1 MAEAIS
7 KEQFASLIAK
17 NQTDSSV
24 LKNLPDLITE
34 LKKLTTTLSDTSLT
48 SKTFTFDK
56 SITKEP
62 LPVTISDISSA
73 SYKKLESLFKIIR
86 IEKSVIETPKTK
98 TTENLLLQAILSLNK
113 KINKLQNV
121 QKNVKTNV
129 NKEASIKQLPV
140 DSVVTIKNVKD
151 FSNKNEKNIKEEP
164 FKKNNVL
171 LVSLVQDIKKT
182 LTEQKTVLA
191 KSLSLVNRP
200 IKVELKEPKKIAP
213 AVSKIV
219 NKPIVTDT
227 AKESVN
233 KPIVTD
239 TAKESKKIAPAVSK
253 IVNKPIVTDTAKESK
268 KIAPA
273 VSKIVN
279 KPIVTDTAK
288 ESKKTISTINKLTTN
303 ELLVN
308 KPIKVELKEPKKAT
322 PRGISTAPI
331 AKNKSEKIN
340 KVNNTKQ
347 EKITAEKSATDIALE
362 TKEPEPF
369 ILFDVSTVAYK
380 KLETLFNNI
389 TGKQATPQVVG
400 GKKPQKSAWGKG
412 LLGNLLD
419 KINLK
424 DLLSKSAF
432 GKALSSGLLSALGG
446 LGASLAL
453 AIGSWFNDG
462 PWKGTMKLV
471 GEIGTK
477 IFLPKV
483 TTILTKFFPNL
494 FNTFVKGMQGIG
506 AAAGGLVTKLLPT
519 TGVLGKM
526 AANFLGFFTPL
537 LKRLPV
543 IGTII
548 NIGSAISRFI
558 KGDIIGGL
566 IDIGSAVAV
575 LVPGVG
581 TAISIGLGLLNAGR
595 DLTGESKKS
604 TGEQVAN
611 IGSILGK
618 AVDWIKNKI
627 KDLFNYYFGKLTRG
641 IKQIKSGDYIRGV
654 VTLASFVP
662 GLWWLETVYNWLAG
676 PPPTPPEDKNKKE
689 DLPSDIVGKA
699 YDWVKG
705 KLKGLFNNYF
715 GKLTRGIKQIKSGD
729 YIRGLVTLA
738 SFVPGMWWLESVY
751 NWLAGPSV
759 TPPED
764 KDKKEDLP
772 TDVVGKAYGWVKTK
786 LKNLF
791 TGWFSKFGRGWD
803 LIKSGNYFEG
813 VVVWASTIPG
823 FGWLSSLYDW
833 IAGPEEAPS
842 EESSG
847 ESMGFDW
854 KKIYTAIKDSI
865 KKKLKSVL
873 DKLKKLPFVP
883 DKLVDKIGEFLG
895 LNEKAEADAGP
906 APTVA
911 TNIATPK
918 SNATTTAK
926 APTALNAATIPN
938 ANATELPPTPDQVVN
953 TNVQPLTQTL
963 PQPTTVEQ
971 QAVQAQQD
979 SAERTQQAL
988 SNVSAP
994 EVAQIPLPVLPTP
1007 STDNKQLLSTLTGM
1021 LEKMTPT
1028 ENKKI
1033 TTMASNSVANAD
1045 NSTVNIYNGGND
1057 RDIPYVERNKYR
1069 QQLLYIRGIL

>member
-1 MAEAIS
+1 
-7 KEQFASLIAK
+7 
-17 NQTDSSV
+17 
-24 LKNLPDLITE
+24 
-34 LKKLTTTLSDTSLT
+34 
-48 SKTFTFDK
+48 
-56 SITKEP
+56 
-62 LPVTISDISSA
+62 
-73 SYKKLESLFKIIR
+73 
-86 IEKSVIETPKTK
+86 
-98 TTENLLLQAILSLNK
+98 LLQAILSLNK
-113 KINKLQNV
+113 KVDKLSNKQSLS
-121 QKNVKTNV
+121 KIESKPSLPKIESKTSLP
-129 NKEASIKQLPV
+129 KEFA
-140 DSVVTIKNVKD
+140 VTVKNVKD
-151 FSNKNEKNIKEEP
+151 FSIKKENKLKEE
-164 FKKNNVL
+164 KVNKSDVL
-171 LVSLVQDIKKT
+171 LGSLVQDIKKT
-182 LTEQKTVLA
+182 LTEQKNILA
-191 KSLSLVNRP
+191 KSLQL
-200 IKVELKEPKKIAP
+200 
-213 AVSKIV
+213 V
-219 NKPIVTDT
+219 NKPVITDT
-227 AKESVN
+227 TKE
-233 KPIVTD
+233 T
-239 TAKESKKIAPAVSK
+239 
-253 IVNKPIVTDTAKESK
+253 
-268 KIAPA
+268 
-273 VSKIVN
+273 
-279 KPIVTDTAK
+279 
-288 ESKKTISTINKLTTN
+288 KKTILTISKLTTN

-308 KPIKVELKEPKKAT
+308 KPIKLELKEPKKGAT
-322 PRGISTAPI
+322 KPPLMGPTA
-331 AKNKSEKIN
+331 KSKVEKIN
-340 KVNNTKQ
+340 NVKNTKQ
-347 EKITAEKSATDIALE
+347 ENVTAEKSATDIALE

-369 ILFDVSTVAYK
+369 ILFDIGTAAYK
-380 KLETLFNNI
+380 KLEALFSNI
-389 TGKQATPQVVG
+389 TGKLAVPQAPG
-400 GKKPQKSAWGKG
+400 AKAPQKSAWGKG
-412 LLGNLLD
+412 LLGSLFD

-432 GKALSSGLLSALGG
+432 GKILSSGLLTALGG
-446 LGASLAL
+446 LAGSLAL

-483 TTILTKFFPNL
+483 TAILTKFFPNL
-494 FNTFVKGMQGIG
+494 FNTFVKGMQSIG
-506 AAAGGLVTKLLPT
+506 ASAGGLVTKLLPT

-526 AANFLGFFTPL
+526 AAKFLGFFTPL

-575 LVPGVG
+575 LIPGVG

-618 AVDWIKNKI
+618 AVDWIKSKI

-676 PPPTPPEDKNKKE
+676 PPPTPPEVKNKKE
-689 DLPSDIVGKA
+689 DLPSDMVGKA
-699 YDWVKG
+699 YDWIKD
-705 KLKGLFNNYF
+705 KLKGLFSNYF
-715 GKLTRGIKQIKSGD
+715 GKLTRGIQQIKSGD

-738 SFVPGMWWLESVY
+738 SFTPGMWWLESVY
-751 NWLAGPSV
+751 NWLVGPPP

-764 KDKKEDLP
+764 KDKKEALP
-772 TDVVGKAYGWVKTK
+772 SDVVGKAYDWVKTK

-833 IAGPEEAPS
+833 IAGPEETPAEENA
-842 EESSG
+842 EESV
-847 ESMGFDW
+847 GFDW

-865 KKKLKSVL
+865 KNKLKSVL

-883 DKLVDKIGEFLG
+883 NKLVDKIGEFLG
-895 LNEKAEADAGP
+895 LNEKVESDLT
-906 APTVA
+906 PTTAA
-911 TNIATPK
+911 TNTAAPKPDTSSAT
-918 SNATTTAK
+918 ATTATDATA
-926 APTALNAATIPN
+926 TLAATAPSTTIPG
-938 ANATELPPTPDQVVN
+938 LVPTPEQVVN
-953 TNVQPLTQTL
+953 TNVQPLAQTQTL
-963 PQPTTVEQ
+963 PQTATAEQ
-971 QAVQAQQD
+971 QAVQTQQD

-988 SNVSAP
+988 NNVSAP

-1007 STDNKQLLSTLTGM
+1007 STDNKKLLSTLTGM
-1021 LEKMTPT
+1021 FEKMTPT

-1033 TTMASNSVANAD
+1033 TTMSSNSVANAD